1 MLLDANG
8 QVWIVTHCG
17 KTEGQTNTT
26 VFIPGMLPDDYD
38 THTSV
43 LYYQFLWVTN
53 NKLLDSDA
61 LSLTT

>member
-26 VFIPGMLPDDYD
+26 VFIPGMLLDDYD

-43 LYYQFLWVTN
+43 LYYLM
-53 NKLLDSDA
+53 LLA
-61 LSLTT
+61 